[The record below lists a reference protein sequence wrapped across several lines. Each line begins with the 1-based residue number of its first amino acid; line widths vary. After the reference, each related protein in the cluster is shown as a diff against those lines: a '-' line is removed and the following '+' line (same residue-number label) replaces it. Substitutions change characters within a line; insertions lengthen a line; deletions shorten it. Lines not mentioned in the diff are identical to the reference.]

1 MKDLSSNHTA
11 DYISL
16 NTGNRTQIVMC
27 STNHYSTS
35 GWSHQELVGRQLR
48 EAGLTAPA
56 KTLYPSDSFVFTLK
70 RITSAERVKGKRGYV
85 KWWWWNY
92 GIHAIANP
100 GDVAIVGTVSRPST
114 VVSFFTL
121 AGGGSF
127 VWNRASCHAV
137 CVCACTC
144 DVWKCVYVPYVY
156 VCVCVCVCMH
166 IWCVKLCVWAIC
178 VYVSLCVCGCACK
191 SDVYVLCMC
200 VCGCACICACIHMC
214 ACVCVCVCVCVCTRM
229 CTCMWCVRV
238 YVLYHVSVT
247 VCVYMHACA
256 QVHILCTLLCTCRT
270 LSECIGSGHHCA
282 AQCNCAHADMVISS
296 TSCTSIPKTIQ
307 IHFMQV
313 YLREN
318 SQTHSFQ
325 PSLYVLIPMTGS
337 NPRLPLMNSLLG
349 I

>member
-48 EAGLTAPA
+48 EVGLTAPA

-127 VWNRASCHAV
+127 V
-137 CVCACTC
+137 
-144 DVWKCVYVPYVY
+144 
-156 VCVCVCVCMH
+156 
-166 IWCVKLCVWAIC
+166 
-178 VYVSLCVCGCACK
+178 
-191 SDVYVLCMC
+191 
-200 VCGCACICACIHMC
+200 
-214 ACVCVCVCVCVCTRM
+214 
-229 CTCMWCVRV
+229 
-238 YVLYHVSVT
+238 
-247 VCVYMHACA
+247 
-256 QVHILCTLLCTCRT
+256 
-270 LSECIGSGHHCA
+270 
-282 AQCNCAHADMVISS
+282 
-296 TSCTSIPKTIQ
+296 
-307 IHFMQV
+307 
-313 YLREN
+313 
-318 SQTHSFQ
+318 
-325 PSLYVLIPMTGS
+325 
-337 NPRLPLMNSLLG
+337 
-349 I
+349 